1 MDNKEIKKSEATDT
15 PKAPEIPAKD
25 HHRDKRMAIIVSGAA
40 LLVLIGLVVGVW
52 MHAEHT
58 QYRHPVIG
66 MMGERGFKRD
76 VVMGWQ
82 NDTTVNP
89 TDGST
94 ISRLTG
100 VVTQVN
106 GDSFTIAG
114 NGTTKTIKTN
124 SDTSYNTADK
134 KVSVNDSVI
143 VAGTDSNGT
152 FTATTVNI
160 VNANQ

>member
-1 MDNKEIKKSEATDT
+1 MDAKEVKKTEAADT
-15 PKAPEIPAKD
+15 SKTSAVPAND
-25 HHRDKRMAIIVSGAA
+25 HRHDKRTAMIVCGAA
-40 LLVLIGLVVGVW
+40 LLVLIGLAAGIW
-52 MHAEHT
+52 MHVDQARDRREA
-58 QYRHPVIG
+58 VIG
-66 MMGERGFKRD
+66 MMGERGFMH
-76 VVMGWQ
+76 MGPE
-82 NDTTVNP
+82 NRTAINP
-89 TDGST
+89 TDGT
-94 ISRLTG
+94 TVTRLTG

-124 SDTSYNTADK
+124 ADTSYSTADK

-143 VAGTDSNGT
+143 VTGTDSNGT